1 MDKKQFDRI
10 ITALDESIMKKVH
23 RNYLVSIDEEYEVER
38 ACQIILMRNPTDE
51 EYEEIFS
58 SDEFLVIINE
68 IDDYIAFRE
77 RAKEARGHFEDFT
90 HDAPFGSG
98 IRYRADVPMKGGE

>member
-38 ACQIILMRNPTDE
+38 ACQLILMRNPTDE
-51 EYEEIFS
+51 ELNEVFV
-58 SDEFLVIINE
+58 SDEFTEILDE

-77 RAKEARGHFEDFT
+77 QAKQSRGHFEDFT

-98 IRYRADVPMKGGE
+98 IRYRADIPMRGGE